1 MPFVITHWINLVAMI
16 LLIITGFSIH
26 FPFWGGFM
34 GIARGVHVFLG
45 FVLFINCIVRVIMAF
60 FVKSAP
66 DGGTRYQV
74 TDYKTWLPQADNRH
88 QLGAWI
94 RYYLFFKKDHPLGA
108 KLGVPQKISYL
119 AIPILIIVMFY
130 TGLALWAPT
139 MNWAFFAAGTD
150 LVGGLMSMR
159 IIHYFMMYI
168 FICFMLIHIYLA
180 NIEGISPTLLMS
192 SGKSTAVW
200 CTTPRSTPSW
210 ARTTSSTAKR
220 RKLPA
225 SALTKGPGKPGPFT
239 SGVGGESRA
248 RGVWRD
254 GGFDAP
260 GDFVCQIPVPSTR
273 AQDEGGPR

>member
-150 LVGGLMSMR
+150 LVGGLMLS
-159 IIHYFMMYI
+159 
-168 FICFMLIHIYLA
+168 LIHI
-180 NIEGISPTLLMS
+180 
-192 SGKSTAVW
+192 
-200 CTTPRSTPSW
+200 
-210 ARTTSSTAKR
+210 
-220 RKLPA
+220 
-225 SALTKGPGKPGPFT
+225 
-239 SGVGGESRA
+239 
-248 RGVWRD
+248 
-254 GGFDAP
+254 
-260 GDFVCQIPVPSTR
+260 
-273 AQDEGGPR
+273 